1 MRRDYE
7 ENPPEGARDFR
18 MDLPSNNPEKHFE
31 YVYDPGLGDIVPN
44 LEPPPPTAEPRMI
57 GVYFGFDDHHSDE
70 AVPLSVLQARLPSNV
85 EDFVRSDEVR
95 FPELP
100 DKVKPV
106 LMRFLYTGELKRP
119 KVNASSTLDELYE
132 AFEIMFHLNAA
143 GCYSAIITL
152 TAESHASLWL
162 INLYMSE
169 EETKDIIREIQED
182 WPNCAPN
189 WYKAFLADCEYT
201 HVNAMA
207 TELKKPLTYDPG
219 E

>member
-1 MRRDYE
+1 
-7 ENPPEGARDFR
+7 
-18 MDLPSNNPEKHFE
+18 
-31 YVYDPGLGDIVPN
+31 
-44 LEPPPPTAEPRMI
+44 MI
-57 GVYFGFDDHHSDE
+57 GVYFGFDEDHPEGEVH
-70 AVPLSVLQARLPSNV
+70 LQVLQDLFPSNI

-100 DKVKPV
+100 DKVKPI

-119 KVNASSTLDELYE
+119 KVNACSTLDELYE

-169 EETKDIIREIQED
+169 EETKDIIEEIQED
-182 WPNCAPN
+182 WPNCSPN

-201 HVNAMA
+201 RVNAMA
-207 TELKKPLTYDPG
+207 TESKKPLTYDPG